1 MWSAFARRPAW
12 WVLIVA
18 TIVVLAL
25 SGVGTYAL
33 LSDDASPGAAP
44 LGTASALE
52 ASPAGPG
59 AALASSVGS
68 APIPKN
74 SAGRTTAPSAPTKA
88 GGSALVRWI
97 RKFTPIGGGHG
108 ALQDVYNA
116 FMYRDCADALAIARA
131 PASGDYDSV
140 EEPHRTLYEGAAAAC
155 LAVLD
160 GRAEHWQTAIDRFPA
175 VDLANLDCWDLEVYT
190 VFRELVDAG
199 RANLRVTVDSGPP
212 NGSRC
217 PELIR
222 LEPDRGSRHGGY
234 PVTVV
239 GRNFPPTLD
248 LFWMELGVTVTAMRV
263 SDTLMTMVIPDASS
277 AALLDDEITISDAP
291 GVQGPFSAYFA
302 FVD

>member
-1 MWSAFARRPAW
+1 MWSAFARRPVW
-12 WVLIVA
+12 WVFLVA
-18 TIVVLAL
+18 VIAVLAL
-25 SGVGTYAL
+25 SGVGAHAL
-33 LSDDASPGAAP
+33 LSDDAPPGAAP
-44 LGTASALE
+44 LGTAPAPE
-52 ASPAGPG
+52 ASL
-59 AALASSVGS
+59 AASASSMGS
-68 APIPKN
+68 APSAGT
-74 SAGRTTAPSAPTKA
+74 SAGRTTASSARTPTPTKPA
-88 GGSALVRWI
+88 GSALVRWI
-97 RKFTPIGGGHG
+97 RKFAPIGGGHG
-108 ALQDVYNA
+108 SLQDVYNA

-160 GRAEHWQTAIDRFPA
+160 GRAEHWQTAIDKFPA
-175 VDLANLDCWDLEVYT
+175 VDLANLDCWHLEVYT
-190 VFRELVDAG
+190 VFRELVEAG
-199 RANLRVTVDSGPP
+199 RANLRVTVDSGSPA
-212 NGSRC
+212 GSRC

-248 LFWMELGVTVTAMRV
+248 LFWMELGVTVRATRV

-277 AALLDDEITISDAP
+277 AAIPSDEITVGAP
-291 GVQGPFSAYFA
+291 RVQGPFSAYFT